1 MMSEEAMAKAPW
13 EKSEEV
19 EPMAQLAELAD
30 KPKQEDLLQVETGDL
45 TEEEKKQ
52 VLEYARTIDLAN
64 TKGIVEFGS
73 GVQKKMAGFSEN
85 ILQSVKTKDLGAVG
99 DMLQDVVVDLRDFN
113 PGEKQSGGL
122 FGLFRKPEKKM
133 AELKAQYDSAAGNV
147 DKVAAALRQHQ
158 IKLLKDVD
166 IMDRM
171 YASNLDY
178 YKELNMYI
186 MAGKQKIAM
195 VRNEELPSAK
205 AKAEASGNPED
216 AQAAKD
222 IEDQLTRFEKKV
234 HDLELTRMVA
244 IQTAP
249 QIRMIQNN
257 DTMMVEKIQS
267 TIVNTI
273 PLWKNQMVLAMGLND
288 SVQAAKAE
296 AEVTEMTNQ
305 LLLQNAEALKQSTIE
320 TAKASER
327 GIVDMETLK
336 KTNESLISTL
346 DEVAKIQADGRA
358 ARTQAEAELRVMED
372 TLKKKLLQMRGDDE
386 ASVDGR

>member
-1 MMSEEAMAKAPW
+1 MGETNGSLAPW
-13 EKSEEV
+13 DQPVEAAAPAQASQAAAEV
-19 EPMAQLAELAD
+19 
-30 KPKQEDLLQVETGDL
+30 KQEDLLTAEAGNL

-52 VLEYARTIDLAN
+52 VADFAQSIDLTN
-64 TKGIVEFGS
+64 TKGIVEYGS
-73 GVQKKMAGFSEN
+73 GVQKKMADFSET
-85 ILQSVKTKDLGAVG
+85 ILQSVKTKDLGEVG
-99 DMLQDVVVDLRDFN
+99 DMLTGMIGELKDFDPN
-113 PGEKQSGGL
+113 GKSKGGL
-122 FGLFRKPEKKM
+122 FGLFKTPEKKM
-133 AELKAQYDSAAGNV
+133 AELRASYDDAAGSV
-147 DKVAAALRQHQ
+147 DKVAEGLKQHQ

-166 IMDRM
+166 ILDQM

-178 YKELNMYI
+178 YKNLNMYI
-186 MAGKQKIAM
+186 AAGKLKIAS
-195 VRNEELPSAK
+195 VQNEDLPRAK
-205 AKAEASGNPED
+205 AKAEASGLAED
-216 AQAAKD
+216 SQAVRD
-222 IEDQLTRFEKKV
+222 LEDQVLRFEKKV

-288 SVQAAKAE
+288 SLQAAKAQ
-296 AEVTEMTNQ
+296 ASVTDMTNQ
-305 LLLQNAEALKQSTIE
+305 LLKQNADKLKQSTIE

-346 DEVAKIQADGRA
+346 DEVAKIQSDGRA
-358 ARTQAEAELRVMED
+358 ARRQAEEELQNMEQQ
-372 TLKKKLLQMRGDDE
+372 LKAKLLDFKGGSE
-386 ASVDGR
+386 SSGS

>member
-1 MMSEEAMAKAPW
+1 MMGETNGSLAPW
-13 EKSEEV
+13 DQPVEAAAPAQASQAAAEV
-19 EPMAQLAELAD
+19 
-30 KPKQEDLLQVETGDL
+30 KQEDLLTAEAGNL

-52 VLEYARTIDLAN
+52 VADFAQSIDLTN
-64 TKGIVEFGS
+64 TKGIVEYGS
-73 GVQKKMAGFSEN
+73 GVQKKMADFSET
-85 ILQSVKTKDLGAVG
+85 ILQSVKTKDLGEVG
-99 DMLQDVVVDLRDFN
+99 DMLTGMIGELKDFDPN
-113 PGEKQSGGL
+113 GKSKGGL
-122 FGLFRKPEKKM
+122 FGLFKTPEKKM
-133 AELKAQYDSAAGNV
+133 AELRASYDDAAGSV
-147 DKVAAALRQHQ
+147 DKVAEGLKQHQ

-166 IMDRM
+166 ILDQM

-178 YKELNMYI
+178 YKNLNMYI
-186 MAGKQKIAM
+186 AAGKLKIAS
-195 VRNEELPSAK
+195 VQNEDLPRAK
-205 AKAEASGNPED
+205 AKAEASGLAED
-216 AQAAKD
+216 SQAVRD
-222 IEDQLTRFEKKV
+222 LEDQVLRFEKKV

-288 SVQAAKAE
+288 SLQAAKAQ
-296 AEVTEMTNQ
+296 ASVTDMTNQ
-305 LLLQNAEALKQSTIE
+305 LLKQNADKLKQSTIE

-346 DEVAKIQADGRA
+346 DEVAKIQSDGRA
-358 ARTQAEAELRVMED
+358 ARRQAEEELQNMEQQ
-372 TLKKKLLQMRGDDE
+372 LKAKLLDFKGGSE
-386 ASVDGR
+386 SSGS